1 MTPWMRWEPGD
12 SFLLRLISINF
23 FCFEWRTLRGQTINR
38 LGGNIMSVSVRANP
52 RPQPFDSPRGLA
64 LLRDPLLN
72 KGTAFTEQERDT
84 LGLRG
89 FLPAH
94 VFSMKAQAER
104 VLVNLR
110 SLPSDLAKYVALNEL
125 HDRNEALFFRVV
137 ADNIDEI
144 QPLIYTPTVGLACQR
159 FGYIFQRPRGLFIAA
174 NDRGHIAEL
183 LGNWPYPAKLIVVT
197 DGERILGLGDLG
209 ANGMGIPVGKLS
221 LYSACAGIHPEL
233 CLPVVLDVGTNN
245 EALLN
250 DPYYIGTRQHRLGGA
265 AYDEFVDEFITAARE
280 TFPGVVIQFEDF
292 ANHSAFRLLHKYRD
306 RIPVFNDDIQGTAAV
321 ALAGLLSALRV
332 TGSKL
337 TDQTLLFLGA
347 GEAATGIADL
357 VVSAMVAEGAS
368 EAEAL
373 RRNWLVDS
381 RGLVVRNR
389 PGLTEHKLRYAHDQ
403 APIGDFLTA
412 IQTLKPTA
420 IIGVAAVGGAFTPEV
435 LQTMAGINDRP
446 IVFALSN
453 PTSKAECSAEEAYYH
468 SGGRALF
475 ACGSPY
481 DPVQF
486 NGTTFVPRQGN
497 NSYIFP
503 GVGLGAIASGSRLVT
518 DEMFMAAARTLAQ
531 LVSESDIKQGS
542 LYPALPRIREVSA
555 HIAAAVAGVAYKRG
569 LATGQLPKDL
579 VAYIQSQM
587 YDPHY

>member
-1 MTPWMRWEPGD
+1 MPH
-12 SFLLRLISINF
+12 
-23 FCFEWRTLRGQTINR
+23 
-38 LGGNIMSVSVRANP
+38 
-52 RPQPFDSPRGLA
+52 GLA

-72 KGTAFTEQERDT
+72 KGTAFTEQERDA

-94 VFSMKAQAER
+94 VFSMQTQVER
-104 VLVNLR
+104 VMANLR
-110 SLPSDLAKYVALNEL
+110 ELPSDLAKYVALNEL

-137 ADNIDEI
+137 CDNIDEI

-174 NDRGHIAEL
+174 SDRGRIAEL
-183 LGNWPYPAKLIVVT
+183 LRNWPYSTKLIVVT

-245 EALLN
+245 EELLN
-250 DPYYIGTRQHRLGGA
+250 DPYYIGIRQRRLTGA
-265 AYDEFVDEFITAARE
+265 AYDEFVDEFVTAARE
-280 TFPGVVIQFEDF
+280 TFPGVMIQFEDF

-306 RIPVFNDDIQGTAAV
+306 TIPVFNDDIQGTAAV
-321 ALAGLLSALRV
+321 ALAGLFSALRI
-332 TGSKL
+332 TGGKL
-337 TDQTLLFLGA
+337 RDQRVLFLGA

-357 VVSAMVAEGAS
+357 IVSAMVAEGLT
-368 EAEAL
+368 EAEAI

-381 RGLVVRNR
+381 RGLVVKDRA
-389 PGLTEHKLRYAHDQ
+389 GLTEHKLRYAHDQ
-403 APIGDFLTA
+403 TPIDTFLAA
-412 IQTLKPTA
+412 INTFKPTA
-420 IIGVAAVGGAFTPEV
+420 IIGVAAVGGAFTAEV
-435 LQTMAGINDRP
+435 LQTMAGLNDRP

-453 PTSKAECSAEEAYYH
+453 PTSKAECSAEEAYRH
-468 SGGRALF
+468 TGGRALF

-481 DPVQF
+481 DPV
-486 NGTTFVPRQGN
+486 NLDGKTFVPRQGN

-503 GVGLGAIASGSRLVT
+503 GVGLGATACGARLVT
-518 DEMFMAAARTLAQ
+518 DEMFMVAAHALAQ
-531 LVSESDIKQGS
+531 LVSEEDLAQGS

-555 HIAAAVAGVAYKRG
+555 NIAEAVAVVAYNNG
-569 LATGQLPKDL
+569 LATGHAPNDM
-579 VAYIQSQM
+579 AAFIQSKM
-587 YDPHY
+587 YDPRY